1 MSLVFIFVR
10 EEPVTVVVALEA
22 GQETEEFGSEVGR
35 HGCAV
40 ILLDEK
46 RLPLG
51 SASPCQ
57 EA

>member
-1 MSLVFIFVR
+1 VR